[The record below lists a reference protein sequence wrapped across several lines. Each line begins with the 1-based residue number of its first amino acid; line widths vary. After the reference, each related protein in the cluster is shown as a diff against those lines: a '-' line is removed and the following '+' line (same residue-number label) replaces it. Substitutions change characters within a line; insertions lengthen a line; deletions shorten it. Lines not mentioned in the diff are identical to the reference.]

1 MEILNLSI
9 NENISDWGIGRTSM
23 QKIIVLKNESIK
35 KEVYRI
41 PIDILV
47 YNPNN
52 GRMFM
57 EAKRFESEENTKLDD
72 LKNR

>member
-35 KEVYRI
+35 KE
-41 PIDILV
+41 
-47 YNPNN
+47 
-52 GRMFM
+52 
-57 EAKRFESEENTKLDD
+57 
-72 LKNR
+72 